1 MVDDDFESLQDMIL
15 DLKEG
20 DAVEIG
26 CSGLE
31 ASFGTRPR
39 QKSREKISHDKDWK
53 FRGEVV
59 DVNDQR
65 DKWRE
70 EAEIRGCDPED
81 LKLCNKK
88 EVLVE
93 GYDSRDSW
101 SKQKTWRIKVFFD
114 GTDEIEMVE
123 VPGILD
129 LDASPGA
136 DSPIRTEVEDME
148 FTVL

>member
-1 MVDDDFESLQDMIL
+1 MVDEDFDSLQDMIL

-20 DAVEIG
+20 DAVEII
-26 CSGLE
+26 CSGLK

-39 QKSREKISHDKDWK
+39 QKSRERISHDKDWV
-53 FRGEVV
+53 FQGEVV
-59 DVNDQR
+59 SVKDDR
-65 DKWRE
+65 DRYKE
-70 EAEIRGCDPED
+70 KAEFRGVDPEE

-93 GYDSRDSW
+93 GYDSRDDW
-101 SKQKTWRIKVFFD
+101 SEEKTWRIKVFFD
-114 GTDEIEMVE
+114 GSDKIKMVE

-129 LDASPGA
+129 IDASPGA